1 MKYCLGLLTTELH
14 FEDSHSLKDR
24 RRIMNSLKERLRQ
37 RFNVSVAE
45 ADFGEKWQ
53 RGGLIIS
60 CAGTSAA
67 IVEQVFRSVL
77 SFVEEDARV
86 VLITPQVQ
94 FYE

>member
-1 MKYCLGLLTTELH
+1 MKHCLGLLTVELH
-14 FEDSHSLKDR
+14 FETSRSLKDR
-24 RRIMNSLKERLRQ
+24 RSIMTSVKERLRN

-60 CAGTSAA
+60 CAGTSSSQ
-67 IVEQVFRSVL
+67 VEQSLRAALAFAENDPRL
-77 SFVEEDARV
+77 L
-86 VLITPQVQ
+86 LIDPQIR

>member
-1 MKYCLGLLTTELH
+1 MKSCLGLLTVELH

-24 RRIMNSLKERLRQ
+24 RRILHSLKERVRQ

-53 RGGLIIS
+53 RGGLIVS
-60 CAGTSAA
+60 SAGTSPGL
-67 IVEQVFRSVL
+67 VEQSLRDL
-77 SFVEEDARV
+77 LNFVENDPRV
-86 VLITPQVQ
+86 LTVSPELR

>member
-1 MKYCLGLLTTELH
+1 MKCCLGLLTVELH
-14 FEDSHSLKDR
+14 FENSQSLKDR
-24 RRIMNSLKERLRQ
+24 RRIMNSLKERVRQ

-60 CAGTSAA
+60 GAGVSAST
-67 IVEQVFRSVL
+67 IEQAFRSVL
-77 SFVEEDARV
+77 ALLEEDPRV
-86 VLITPQVQ
+86 MLIAPQVR